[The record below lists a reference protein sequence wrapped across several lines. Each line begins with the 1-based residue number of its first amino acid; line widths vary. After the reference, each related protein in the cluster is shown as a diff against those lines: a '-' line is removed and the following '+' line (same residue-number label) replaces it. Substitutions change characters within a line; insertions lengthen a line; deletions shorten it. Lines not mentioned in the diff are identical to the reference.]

1 MTNELQ
7 KKTMLQRSENL
18 TGRIRVAV
26 VHDWMFQRRG
36 GERVLESILNLFP
49 QADVYYLFGNPN
61 VLKLQHNHRFFPSF
75 LAKVPFIEKIYK
87 FLLPLLPLAIEAF
100 DLTQY
105 DLILSSSSCV
115 AKGVIPSP
123 LAKHIAYIHSP
134 MRYAWDQEHRY
145 FKTPVSLLRIHELL
159 RRFFLNRLRVWDVTS
174 AVRCDLMIA
183 NSQFVARRCQLYY
196 GRNAMVIH
204 PPVSLPQYNINGAER
219 SGNEGSAQSFNSQR
233 RKVLL
238 FGAWVP
244 YKRMYS
250 ALELLLA
257 HDIPVIA
264 AGHGAEFEKAVQ
276 NYGPQIEYV
285 RMPKDSDILAMYA
298 RAHVLLLPALEDFG
312 IIPLEATAAGLW
324 VVAPNQGG
332 SAETVIH
339 GKTGFTFHE
348 TDPQDMLTQ
357 VKHALARDITAEDR
371 QHMQTHAHSFGRSD
385 FEQKYLAAVEKT
397 LQN

>member
-1 MTNELQ
+1 MTHKEFKAKN
-7 KKTMLQRSENL
+7 
-18 TGRIRVAV
+18 VAV

-49 QADVYYLFGNPN
+49 EADVYYLFGDPN
-61 VLKLQHNHRFFPSF
+61 VLKLKHKHQFFPSF
-75 LAKVPFIEKIYK
+75 LSKVPFIEKIYK

-100 DLTQY
+100 DLTKY

-123 LAKHIAYIHSP
+123 LAKHITYIHSP

-145 FKTPVSLLRIHELL
+145 FKTPVSLLRIHELF
-159 RRFFLNRLRVWDVTS
+159 RRFFLSRLRVWDVTS

-196 GRNAMVIH
+196 GRKAMVIH
-204 PPVSLPQYNINGAER
+204 PPVNLPAR
-219 SGNEGSAQSFNSQR
+219 NSTQQQESPSQ

-244 YKRMYS
+244 YKKMYA
-250 ALELLLA
+250 ALELLVA
-257 HDIPVIA
+257 HKIPVIA
-264 AGHGAEFEKAVQ
+264 AGHGSEFEKAVQ
-276 NYGPQIEYV
+276 NYGSQIEYV
-285 RMPKDSDILAMYA
+285 RMPKDSDIVDMYA

-312 IIPLEATAAGLW
+312 IVPLEATAANLW

-339 GKTGFTFHE
+339 EKTGFTFDE
-348 TDPQDMLTQ
+348 TSSQDMLHW
-357 VKHALARDITAEDR
+357 VKQALARDITPTDK
-371 QHMQTHAHSFGRSD
+371 QHMQAHAQSFELAC
-385 FEQKYLAAVEKT
+385 FEKKYLAAIAHT
-397 LQN
+397 LRSHQEENKNAPQTSL